1 MVGRGG
7 GFVDIAMEVGKEF
20 RRRLPR
26 GLRLAAPLGGLAAG
40 IALIAAAVI
49 SAGPGVKKAEAI
61 ASCIQHSN
69 TGEEQQFMGL
79 LQQWRN
85 SHIAGSYPLTVSAPL
100 NAAAYGFAVFMV
112 NNPDTWGATHYA
124 DGSNWSARAVQC
136 GYPQSIAAGGEGI
149 AGTQASSVINMTAQ
163 QALDSMAQGGGIFV
177 PSDVGAP
184 VKCVGTGKAVSAD
197 GKKVFWVTL
206 LFATFDSCPQAVVSQ
221 PGASPSPS
229 PTSTGTATATP
240 TKTPTPTPSPT
251 PQPRFGVSITFA
263 PNGWVLVTLPA
274 GQMADV
280 LARARGCYLAV
291 YQLDGEQ
298 WLRYAP
304 DVPAYARNL
313 TASNGGAFW
322 ILGSSQDCGSV
333 SL

>member
-1 MVGRGG
+1 M
-7 GFVDIAMEVGKEF
+7 
-20 RRRLPR
+20 
-26 GLRLAAPLGGLAAG
+26 RLAAPLVGLVAGLA
-40 IALIAAAVI
+40 LIVAAAL
-49 SAGPGVKKAEAI
+49 SGSSGARRAEAI

-85 SHIAGSYPLTVSAPL
+85 TNIAGSYPLTVSAPL

-112 NNPDTWGATHYA
+112 NNPNTWGSGHYA
-124 DGSNWSARAVQC
+124 DGSNWAQRAVAC

-149 AGTQASSVINMTAQ
+149 AGTQASTVITMSPQ

-206 LFATFDSCPQAVVSQ
+206 LFATFDSCPQAVVGVPEPS
-221 PGASPSPS
+221 PSASPSA
-229 PTSTGTATATP
+229 TGTATGTATATP
-240 TKTPTPTPSPT
+240 TRTPTPTPTPSPT
-251 PQPRFGVSITFA
+251 PQPRFGVSVTFA

-274 GQMADV
+274 GQLAEI
-280 LARARGCYLAV
+280 LARARGCYVAV
-291 YQLDGEQ
+291 YQLEGEQ
-298 WLRYAP
+298 WLRYSP

-313 TASNGGAFW
+313 STSNGGAFW
-322 ILGSSQDCGSV
+322 VLGSSQNCGAI